1 METQLGRGLEA
12 SEREIVLRIIRLR
25 RELGPEEDFAR
36 FDRLVGDNLRLIL
49 EWPLRWRV
57 SVLDTY
63 TDWGDEVIRRNAH
76 LIVSVVNLTRLAEV
90 DKLYGYRRRRWFAAR
105 HMRRIAGSRPK
116 TPWLVDLSLANGDIS
131 TNLIRRTTRL
141 LEAAREE
148 LQCVLDMGGAVRA
161 VENAYMKQRLVE
173 SHTARLR
180 AIESG
185 DLTIVGVN
193 RFQDTVESP
202 LVANRSESILKVD
215 ESAEREQNARLEAFR
230 SGRNDAESKRALRH
244 LEDVVKNGGN
254 IMPAS
259 IQAAW
264 AAPKS
269 PAA

>member
-1 METQLGRGLEA
+1 MEAQLGRGLEA

-25 RELGPEEDFAR
+25 RELSPEEDFAR

-116 TPWLVDLSLANGDIS
+116 MSWLVDLSLANGDIS

-141 LEAAREE
+141 LEATPLFVPIWFGIMREIVLHDEPPTFWSLLAGINHRFRQWLDDE
-148 LQCVLDMGGAVRA
+148 LF
-161 VENAYMKQRLVE
+161 
-173 SHTARLR
+173 
-180 AIESG
+180 G
-185 DLTIVGVN
+185 D
-193 RFQDTVESP
+193 SSK
-202 LVANRSESILKVD
+202 A
-215 ESAEREQNARLEAFR
+215 R
-230 SGRNDAESKRALRH
+230 SGIVPNRA
-244 LEDVVKNGGN
+244 
-254 IMPAS
+254 P
-259 IQAAW
+259 
-264 AAPKS
+264 
-269 PAA
+269 